1 MQSPAFLSLSL
12 RRFAL
17 SVTALTVVAVLSGCA
32 LTEIQKL
39 EDDAHA
45 SGQQARRITESQ
57 TSKTQSAVTW
67 VDKPWVNLSPVIA
80 PLSSDDGKTLGYCPF
95 RINRPEGM
103 SLLELGQRLT
113 RTCGIRV
120 VITPDVAQMQS
131 ASVSNVATQQMSG
144 TLPIPDD
151 NGRVAL
157 SRISDPTTSSQ
168 AQQPSQNMS
177 VSSGLHLG
185 AIKWNGDRIAELM
198 DNIAVQLGVSWRSD
212 GPNQVVFYY
221 TETKTYQLAM
231 LNTKTESTASVI
243 SGTSSSMGASGGSS
257 VAGAA
262 SGDASSSQKTTT
274 DLNSELYEDIR
285 KTVET
290 MLTPQKGRFWLS
302 AASGALT
309 VTDTPQVQARVARF
323 VDYQN
328 EVLNRQVQL
337 NVQLLSVT
345 QSKTNQ
351 MGLDWSLVYRS
362 LNNVGATMTGNFSGA
377 ADNAMS
383 GGVSILNSATGNAA
397 KFSGS
402 SALFKA
408 LSEQGTVRVDM
419 SQAAPTTNLS
429 PAPFQLSDQTVY
441 IARASTTATTNAGS
455 TSSLEPGMITTGLN
469 VTMLPFIK
477 ENGDVQL
484 QFSFNLSD
492 PPTITSFT
500 TRDGNSR
507 MDMPHTKLRSL
518 TRKVNLRAGQ
528 SLVLTGFEQVNTTT
542 NKSGTFTPDNFLF
555 GGGRSGDNTRTSLVI
570 VITPVVLR

>member
-1 MQSPAFLSLSL
+1 MQRPAFLSL
-12 RRFAL
+12 RRAAL
-17 SVTALTVVAVLSGCA
+17 SVTALTVMAVLSGCA
-32 LTEIQKL
+32 LTEIRKL
-39 EDDAHA
+39 EDDAHT

-57 TSKTQSAVTW
+57 TSKLQSAVTW
-67 VDKPWVNLSPVIA
+67 VDKPWVNLNPIIA
-80 PLSSDDGKTLGYCPF
+80 PLSDDGKKLSYCSF

-120 VITPDVAQMQS
+120 VIMPDIAQMQS

-144 TLPIPDD
+144 ALPVPDD

-157 SRISDPTTSSQ
+157 SRISDSPQTS
-168 AQQPSQNMS
+168 QPSSNPS
-177 VSSGLHLG
+177 APSGLHLG
-185 AIKWNGDRIAELM
+185 AVKWSGDRIAELM
-198 DNIAVQLGVSWRSD
+198 DNIAVQLGLSWRSD

-221 TETKTYQLAM
+221 SETKTYQLAM

-309 VTDTPQVQARVARF
+309 VTDTPQVQAQVARF
-323 VDYQN
+323 VEYQN

-345 QSKTNQ
+345 QSKTDQ
-351 MGLDWSLVYRS
+351 MGLDWSMVYRS
-362 LNNVGATMTGNFSGA
+362 LNNVGATMTGSFGGA
-377 ADNAMS
+377 AENAMS

-402 SALFKA
+402 NALFKA

-441 IARASTTATTNAGS
+441 IARASTTSTTNAGS

-492 PPTITSFT
+492 PPTIRSFT
-500 TRDGNSR
+500 TADGNSR

-555 GGGRSGDNTRTSLVI
+555 GGGRTGDNTRTSLVI

>member
-1 MQSPAFLSLSL
+1 MQSPAFLSL
-12 RRFAL
+12 RRAAL
-17 SVTALTVVAVLSGCA
+17 SVTALTVMAVLSGCA
-32 LTEIQKL
+32 LTEIRKL

-67 VDKPWVNLSPVIA
+67 VDKPWVNLNPVIA
-80 PLSSDDGKTLGYCPF
+80 PLSSDDGKKLGYCPF

-157 SRISDPTTSSQ
+157 SRISDPTASSQ
-168 AQQPSQNMS
+168 VSQPSQNMS
-177 VSSGLHLG
+177 GSSGLYLG

-198 DNIAVQLGVSWRSD
+198 DNIAVQLGVSWRSE

-285 KTVET
+285 KTIET

-362 LNNVGATMTGNFSGA
+362 LNNVGATMTGSFGGA
-377 ADNAMS
+377 SENAMS

-402 SALFKA
+402 NALFKA
-408 LSEQGTVRVDM
+408 LSEQGTVSVDM

-492 PPTITSFT
+492 PPTIRSFT
-500 TRDGNSR
+500 TADGNSR

-555 GGGRSGDNTRTSLVI
+555 GGGRSGDNSRTSLVI

>member
-1 MQSPAFLSLSL
+1 MQRPAFLSL
-12 RRFAL
+12 RRAAL
-17 SVTALTVVAVLSGCA
+17 SVTALTVMAVLSGCA
-32 LTEIQKL
+32 LTEIRKL
-39 EDDAHA
+39 EDDAHT

-67 VDKPWVNLSPVIA
+67 VDKPWVNLSPIVA
-80 PLSSDDGKTLGYCPF
+80 PLSDDGKKLSYCSF
-95 RINRPEGM
+95 RINRPDGM

-120 VITPDVAQMQS
+120 VIMPDVAQMQS

-144 TLPIPDD
+144 TLPVPDD

-157 SRISDPTTSSQ
+157 SRISDSPQTSLSSPN
-168 AQQPSQNMS
+168 PSAP
-177 VSSGLHLG
+177 SGVHLG
-185 AIKWNGDRIAELM
+185 AVKWSGDRIAELM
-198 DNIAVQLGVSWRSD
+198 DNIAVQLGLSWRSD

-221 TETKTYQLAM
+221 TETKIHQLDM
-231 LNTKTESTASVI
+231 LNKKTESSASVI
-243 SGTSSSMGASGGSS
+243 SGASSSMGASGGSS

-274 DLNSELYEDIR
+274 DLSSELYEDIR

-290 MLTPQKGRFWLS
+290 MLTQQKGRFWLS

-309 VTDTPQVQARVARF
+309 VTDTPQVQAQVARF
-323 VDYQN
+323 VEYQN

-345 QSKTNQ
+345 QNKTDQ
-351 MGLDWSLVYRS
+351 MGLDWSMVYRS
-362 LNNVGATMTGNFSGA
+362 LNNVGATMTGSFGGA
-377 ADNAMS
+377 SENAMS
-383 GGVSILNSATGNAA
+383 GGVSILDSATGNAA

-402 SALFKA
+402 NALFKA

-441 IARASTTATTNAGS
+441 IARASTTSTTNAGS

-477 ENGDVQL
+477 KNGDVQL

-492 PPTITSFT
+492 PPTIPSFT
-500 TRDGNSR
+500 TADGNLR
-507 MDMPHTKLRSL
+507 VDTPHTKLRSL
-518 TRKVNLRAGQ
+518 TRNVNLRAGQ

-542 NKSGTFTPDNFLF
+542 KKSGMFTPDNFLF
-555 GGGRSGDNTRTSLVI
+555 GGGRAGDNTRTSLVI

>member
-1 MQSPAFLSLSL
+1 MQSPAFLSL

-32 LTEIQKL
+32 LTEIRKL

-80 PLSSDDGKTLGYCPF
+80 PLSSDDGKKLGYCPF

-131 ASVSNVATQQMSG
+131 VSASNVATQQMSG

-168 AQQPSQNMS
+168 APQTSQNMPG
-177 VSSGLHLG
+177 SSGLHLG

-345 QSKTNQ
+345 QSKTDQ

-362 LNNVGATMTGNFSGA
+362 LNNMGATMTGSFGGA
-377 ADNAMS
+377 SENAMS

-402 SALFKA
+402 NALFKA
-408 LSEQGTVRVDM
+408 LREQGTVRVDM

-500 TRDGNSR
+500 TADGNSR

-528 SLVLTGFEQVNTTT
+528 SLVLTGFEQVNATT
-542 NKSGTFTPDNFLF
+542 NKSGMFTPDNFLF

>member
-1 MQSPAFLSLSL
+1 MQSPAFLSL
-12 RRFAL
+12 RRAAL

-32 LTEIQKL
+32 LTEIRKL

-67 VDKPWVNLSPVIA
+67 VDKPWVNLNPVIA
-80 PLSSDDGKTLGYCPF
+80 PLSSDDGKKLGYCPF

-103 SLLELGQRLT
+103 SLLALGQRLT

-157 SRISDPTTSSQ
+157 SRISDPTASSQ
-168 AQQPSQNMS
+168 VSQPSQNMS
-177 VSSGLHLG
+177 GSSGLYLG

-198 DNIAVQLGVSWRSD
+198 DNIAVQLGVSWRSE

-285 KTVET
+285 KTIET

-362 LNNVGATMTGNFSGA
+362 LNNVGATMTGSFGGA
-377 ADNAMS
+377 SENAMS

-402 SALFKA
+402 NALFKA
-408 LSEQGTVRVDM
+408 LSEQGTVSVDM

-492 PPTITSFT
+492 PPTIRSFT
-500 TRDGNSR
+500 TADGNSR

-555 GGGRSGDNTRTSLVI
+555 GGGRSGDNSRTSLVI

>member
-1 MQSPAFLSLSL
+1 MQRPAFLSL
-12 RRFAL
+12 RRAAL
-17 SVTALTVVAVLSGCA
+17 SVTALTVMAVLSGCA
-32 LTEIQKL
+32 LTEIRKL
-39 EDDAHA
+39 EDDAHT

-57 TSKTQSAVTW
+57 TSKLQSAVTW
-67 VDKPWVNLSPVIA
+67 VDKPWVNLNPIIA
-80 PLSSDDGKTLGYCPF
+80 PLSDDGKKLSYCSF

-120 VITPDVAQMQS
+120 VIMPDVAQMQS

-157 SRISDPTTSSQ
+157 SRISDSSQ
-168 AQQPSQNMS
+168 TSQPSPNTS
-177 VSSGLHLG
+177 APSPSGLHLG
-185 AIKWNGDRIAELM
+185 AVKWSGDRIAELM
-198 DNIAVQLGVSWRSD
+198 DNIAVQLGLSWRSD

-221 TETKTYQLAM
+221 SETKTYQLAM

-274 DLNSELYEDIR
+274 DLSSELYEDIR

-309 VTDTPQVQARVARF
+309 VTDTPQVQAQVARF
-323 VDYQN
+323 VEYQN

-345 QSKTNQ
+345 RSKTDQ
-351 MGLDWSLVYRS
+351 MGLDWSMVYRS
-362 LNNVGATMTGNFSGA
+362 LNNVGATMTGSFGGA

-383 GGVSILNSATGNAA
+383 GGVSILESATGNAA

-402 SALFKA
+402 NALFKA
-408 LSEQGTVRVDM
+408 LSEQGAVSVDM

-492 PPTITSFT
+492 PPTISSFT

-507 MDMPHTKLRSL
+507 MDMPHTRLRSL

-542 NKSGTFTPDNFLF
+542 KKSGMFTPDNFLF
-555 GGGRSGDNTRTSLVI
+555 GGGRAGDNTRTSLVI